1 MLKAG
6 RRLRETLRRAR
17 LDAGHPHPSSAPNT
31 LATREAPARRAGDPH
46 QRHPHPHQHKWASV
60 WARPALRPGLSFW
73 CRASCMS
80 LVRPT
85 ARELM
90 SPHAGGDGRG
100 PPPRC
105 FGVAG
110 YPHLAAQALSRD
122 KCLCAEDEMGKPGAR
137 TRQGDSPP
145 ACSGDA
151 LPIRRV

>member
-1 MLKAG
+1 VSVGLS
-6 RRLRETLRRAR
+6 ETR
-17 LDAGHPHPSSAPNT
+17 PT
-31 LATREAPARRAGDPH
+31 
-46 QRHPHPHQHKWASV
+46 
-60 WARPALRPGLSFW
+60 ARPLFLVPRILL
-73 CRASCMS
+73 S

-122 KCLCAEDEMGKPGAR
+122 KCLCAEDEMGKPGAMP
-137 TRQGDSPP
+137 GPP
-145 ACSGDA
+145 
-151 LPIRRV
+151 